1 MANYLIIRL
10 SAIGDVAMTIPVIYS
25 AAKANPQR
33 SFTVLTQEFL
43 TSLFINPPENMEVMG
58 IDIKGEQKK
67 LRGLVPFAN
76 RLSREDF
83 DAVLD
88 LHDVLRSK
96 VIRSLMRMR
105 GKKVYVLDKARKE
118 RKELTRRE
126 NKRLRP
132 LKPVVERY
140 TEVFYRAGIRF
151 DLSFISLFA
160 DKAADLSVWKSLVG
174 EKKGYWVGI
183 APFAKHRGKI
193 YPVGEMEKVVESLS
207 QREDTTVFLFGG
219 RGEEAAVLEQWT
231 SRYPNVMSTVGC
243 TSLDGELA
251 LMSHLDL
258 LVCMDSANMHFASLV
273 GTRVISVWGATHPY
287 AGFYVYGQNKSDA
300 VQLPLAC
307 RPCSVFGQKPCFR
320 GDWAC
325 MTGITP
331 ESLMEKIESALSS
344 AV

>member
-1 MANYLIIRL
+1 
-10 SAIGDVAMTIPVIYS
+10 MTIPVIYS
-25 AAKANPQR
+25 AAKANPQHA
-33 SFTVLTQEFL
+33 FTVLTQEFL
-43 TSLFINPPENMEVMG
+43 TSLFINRPENVEVMG
-58 IDIKGEQKK
+58 IDIKGKQKK
-67 LRGLVPFAN
+67 LSGLIPFAN
-76 RLSREDF
+76 RLSRGDF

-118 RKELTRRE
+118 RRALTWQE

-140 TEVFYRAGIRF
+140 AEVFYRAGIRF
-151 DLSFISLFA
+151 DLSFVSLFQ
-160 DKAADLSVWKSLVG
+160 DRVADLSVWESFVG
-174 EKKGYWVGI
+174 EKKGTWIGI
-183 APFAKHRGKI
+183 APFAKHPGKI
-193 YPVGEMEKVVESLS
+193 YPAGQMEKVVEALS
-207 QREDTTVFLFGG
+207 QRGDTTVFLFGG
-219 RGEEAAVLEQWT
+219 RGEEETLLEQWA
-231 SRYPNVMSTVGC
+231 SRYPNVISTVGRA
-243 TSLDGELA
+243 SLRGEIA
-251 LMSHLDL
+251 LMTQLDL

-273 GTRVISVWGATHPY
+273 GIRVVSVWGATHPY
-287 AGFYVYGQNKSDA
+287 AGFYGYGQRGSDA

-307 RPCSVFGQKPCFR
+307 RPCSVFGQKSCFR

-331 ESLMEKIESALSS
+331 ESLVEKIESALSS